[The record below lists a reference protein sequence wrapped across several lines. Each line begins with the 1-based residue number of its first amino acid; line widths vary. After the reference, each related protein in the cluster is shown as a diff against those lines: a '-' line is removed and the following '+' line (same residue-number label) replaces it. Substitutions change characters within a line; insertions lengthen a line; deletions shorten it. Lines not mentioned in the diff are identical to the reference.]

1 MMKHIIGC
9 AVYQIIVIYTIVFA
23 GEYWFPEPNKK
34 YVNPANGK
42 YVYPGRPYNW
52 DQTPLYEAMYPE
64 WGPSRHFT
72 VVFNVFV
79 WL

>member
-9 AVYQIIVIYTIVFA
+9 AIYQIIVIYTIVFA

-34 YVNPANGK
+34 YVNPENGK

-52 DQTPLYEAMYPE
+52 D
-64 WGPSRHFT
+64 
-72 VVFNVFV
+72 
-79 WL
+79 